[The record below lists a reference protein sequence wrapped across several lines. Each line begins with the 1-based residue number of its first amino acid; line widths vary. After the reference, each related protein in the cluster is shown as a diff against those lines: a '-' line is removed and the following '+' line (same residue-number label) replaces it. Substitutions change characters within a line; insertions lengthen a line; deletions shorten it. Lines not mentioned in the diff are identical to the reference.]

1 MTAGSLVSL
10 LLSVVGCS
18 TEPRIEGQV
27 VDVWGNPIAGAT
39 IVLEGQSERPLS
51 DDNGRFSLPMQFGT
65 LRMKAGREG
74 YIQEHIELESP
85 EAGPPPKAVFEL
97 FPKPEE
103 AGFYVVGTSE
113 YHRLGP
119 QPVSQLGNA
128 LENVRGIPAI
138 GDAEAEGTH
147 LRVLFHTPLKM
158 DQVMRLGL
166 QLHRLEY
173 VHQKSMIGPLDANTP
188 VDVNLW
194 TSVSAVETEV
204 EPLRSRNDYLIESK
218 GDLEPGAYAFDTQG
232 LLTVGRTEVFDEIPV
247 PLRVAYALEIR

>member
-1 MTAGSLVSL
+1 MTAPVAVVL
-10 LLSVVGCS
+10 LLSVAGCS
-18 TEPRIEGQV
+18 TEPRIDGQV
-27 VDVWGNPIAGAT
+27 VDVWGNPIGGAT
-39 IVLEGQSERPLS
+39 VVLEGQAERPLT
-51 DDNGRFSLPMQFGT
+51 DANGRFVLPLQFGT
-65 LRMKAGREG
+65 LKLKAGREG
-74 YIQEHIELESP
+74 YIQEHIEIESKQG
-85 EAGPPPKAVFEL
+85 EPPPHPVFEL

-113 YHRLGP
+113 YHRLEP
-119 QPVSQLGNA
+119 EQVTQMGNA
-128 LENVRGIPAI
+128 LENVRGISAI

-166 QLHRLEY
+166 QLHRLDY
-173 VHQKSMIGPLDANTP
+173 VHQKDMIGPLDATTP

-194 TSVSAVETEV
+194 TSAQKVETAV

-232 LLTVGRTEVFDEIPV
+232 LLTVGKAEVFDQIPE
-247 PLRVAYALEIR
+247 PLRVAYPLEIR